1 MGPRTSIPEGATVL
15 IAIILS
21 REQPGLLGLITLRGL
36 RLVPPQ
42 FRPALHRWRARGPPE
57 DYGGPGA
64 YGSLPPALAD
74 PINQEQAEHPEAFD
88 PAAKNGALERAAAEV
103 GTWLFP
109 LLVCV
114 VRAGLRIG
122 EVLALRPEDL
132 DLTTAGRETLRV
144 ARACTIDRTGTVV
157 LDDPKTE
164 AGRRTLRLSP
174 AVITVLRRWLDVDR
188 PAWKLKTGWRTLPPC
203 ISRSISGYSAK
214 NPARASWRRS
224 SAARS
229 PRSWRMAASFE
240 YRAARK

>member
-1 MGPRTSIPEGATVL
+1 MRAGSRTSSGRFLRRNLGPRTSIPEGATVL

-64 YGSLPPALAD
+64 YGSLPPPS
-74 PINQEQAEHPEAFD
+74 PILNQEHAEHPEAFD
-88 PAAKNGALERAAAEV
+88 PAAKNGALARAAAEV

-132 DLTTAGRETLRV
+132 HLTTAGRETHR
-144 ARACTIDRTGTVV
+144 GG
-157 LDDPKTE
+157 
-164 AGRRTLRLSP
+164 GR
-174 AVITVLRRWLDVDR
+174 
-188 PAWKLKTGWRTLPPC
+188 G
-203 ISRSISGYSAK
+203 
-214 NPARASWRRS
+214 
-224 SAARS
+224 
-229 PRSWRMAASFE
+229 
-240 YRAARK
+240 

>member
-1 MGPRTSIPEGATVL
+1 MRAGSRTSSGRFLRRNLGPRTSIPEGATVL

-114 VRAGLRIG
+114 LRAELRIG
-122 EVLALRPEDL
+122 EVLAPHRDTRERPAHRDGVLRPQHAVDAAA
-132 DLTTAGRETLRV
+132 LTHH
-144 ARACTIDRTGTVV
+144 
-157 LDDPKTE
+157 
-164 AGRRTLRLSP
+164 
-174 AVITVLRRWLDVDR
+174 
-188 PAWKLKTGWRTLPPC
+188 
-203 ISRSISGYSAK
+203 
-214 NPARASWRRS
+214 
-224 SAARS
+224 
-229 PRSWRMAASFE
+229 
-240 YRAARK
+240 

>member
-1 MGPRTSIPEGATVL
+1 LGPRTSIPEGATVL

-88 PAAKNGALERAAAEV
+88 PAAKNGALGRAAAEV

-122 EVLALRPEDL
+122 EVLALRPDEPVTSSLGSCRSTSVFTNRVDVALRAAERL
-132 DLTTAGRETLRV
+132 DAATVLINDHTAFRSDWMPFAGR
-144 ARACTIDRTGTVV
+144 
-157 LDDPKTE
+157 KQ
-164 AGRRTLRLSP
+164 
-174 AVITVLRRWLDVDR
+174 
-188 PAWKLKTGWRTLPPC
+188 
-203 ISRSISGYSAK
+203 SGYGIGGIPWTMHEMTHHK
-214 NPARASWRRS
+214 MLVFRR
-224 SAARS
+224 
-229 PRSWRMAASFE
+229 
-240 YRAARK
+240 